1 MSKDAMDPIHGWV
14 VIAAYEMGGL
24 MRGVIEQVLRA
35 GYPVV
40 VVDNGSS
47 DTTFDEAVLGGAIVL
62 RQNTQGSPDDA
73 LEVGIRFA
81 RLRGAPH
88 VYTFILD
95 GNQES
100 RDQASPLRDAE
111 YVPSFA

>member
-14 VIAAYEMGGL
+14 VIAAFEMGGL
-24 MRGVIEQVLRA
+24 MRGVVEHVMTA

-40 VVDNGSS
+40 VVDNGSTDS
-47 DTTFDEAVLGGAIVL
+47 TFDEAVLGGALVL
-62 RQNTQGSPDDA
+62 RQNTHGRSDCA
-73 LEVGIRFA
+73 LEIGTRFA

-88 VYTFILD
+88 VYTFVLD
-95 GNQES
+95 GKEQSDSEADPD
-100 RDQASPLRDAE
+100 REAE